1 MMRKGIEGLLE
12 RAAALAAAGKGAP
25 PALYLVDA
33 SGKEIAS
40 AVPPGS
46 HPRVAFAARP
56 GGAIEPLGLAAPWTA
71 RIQAVRTWGTSGP
84 SVALLHRSRGNGKA
98 LDRAF
103 DFAVEAI
110 SLCLDRVFEI
120 ESLSGALTRLFEE
133 RSILSE
139 IGREI
144 GEADDLREFCRRL
157 APRLAEVLGAQRVA
171 VALRSRDRSEFV
183 LLGVHGL
190 GSGAEGPWK
199 VGQGVTGRSIERG
212 MSRLL
217 ENVSELPPDA
227 LPFEAQGRRDL
238 YVTPVREA
246 SSGRAM
252 GAILALDSVKPAGF
266 GSEETTL
273 LDFVAEYVGSV
284 LTGIRG
290 IELKK
295 EIEIARRIVEGLLP
309 GRPPAMRGVE
319 LAGRLRPAS
328 EVGGD
333 YYDFLRLG
341 DGRVGLVVAD
351 VSGHNLPATLL
362 MTSARSAF
370 RWEAGGGRSA
380 AEILSRVA
388 RHLHDDLVRADLF
401 MSMALVLLDEEGGGI
416 EYANAGH
423 PAPLLRRRD
432 GSFEELFAEGPV
444 AGVIADAR
452 FEESRHDLRP
462 GDCLLLYTDGLT
474 EAARDGEFF
483 GIDRL
488 RRALERGAAAR
499 SAEGVVEAVFGEVE
513 AFCGGPSAEDVT
525 VAVARALDGRTRA
538 EAPSEEAR

>member
-1 MMRKGIEGLLE
+1 MMRKGIEALLQK
-12 RAAALAAAGKGAP
+12 AAALAAAGRGAP
-25 PALYLVDA
+25 PALYLLDP

-40 AVPPGS
+40 AVPPRS
-46 HPRVAFAARP
+46 HPRVTFAAGP

-71 RIQAVRTWGTSGP
+71 RIQAVRTWGAKAS
-84 SVALLHRSRGNGKA
+84 SIALLHRTRADGKA

-110 SLCLDRVFEI
+110 SLCLDRGFEI

-144 GEADDLREFCRRL
+144 GEADDMREFCRRL
-157 APRLAEVLGAQRVA
+157 APRLAEVLAAEKVA
-171 VALRSRDRSEFV
+171 VALRTRGRSEFL

-190 GSGAEGPWK
+190 PGGTEGPWK
-199 VGQGVTGRSIERG
+199 VGEGVTGRSIERG
-212 MSRLL
+212 TSRLL
-217 ENVSELPPDA
+217 ENPSELPPDA
-227 LPFEAQGRRDL
+227 LPFEAQVRADL

-252 GAILALDSVKPAGF
+252 GAILAMDSLKPRGF

-273 LDFVAEYVGSV
+273 LDFVAEYLGSV
-284 LTGIRG
+284 LTGLKG
-290 IELKK
+290 IELRK
-295 EIEIARRIVEGLLP
+295 EVEIARRIVEGLLP
-309 GRPPAMRGVE
+309 GRAPAMSGVE

-333 YYDFLRLG
+333 YYDFLRVG
-341 DGRVGLVVAD
+341 DGRVGVVVAD
-351 VSGHNLPATLL
+351 VSGHSLPATLL

-370 RWEAGGGRSA
+370 RWEAGPGRSA
-380 AEILSRVA
+380 AEILTRVA
-388 RHLHDDLVRADLF
+388 HHLHDDLVRADLF
-401 MSMALVLLDEEGGGI
+401 MSMALVLLDEEGGGL
-416 EYANAGH
+416 EFANAGH
-423 PAPLLRRRD
+423 PPPLLRRRD

-444 AGVIADAR
+444 AGVVADAR

-483 GIDRL
+483 GLERV
-488 RRALERGAAAR
+488 RRAVERGAAAR
-499 SAEGVVEAVFGEVE
+499 SAEAVVEAVFGEVE
-513 AFCGGPSAEDVT
+513 AFCGGASADDVT
-525 VAVARALDGRTRA
+525 VAVARALDGHARA
-538 EAPSEEAR
+538 DAPSEEAT